1 MSIAARKGADGW
13 TEQWVGA
20 CLIRHWQGNATIV
33 EGASLVGTDIRVDA
47 LCVDCVPGMAVWVRH
62 VDGPLWRRGRLIV
75 TSETVEFH
83 DEAAAT
89 EGDRSDLPAPTATM
103 MFKAALLASAIIR
116 ARSAASEVYADLL
129 FVALTSATWEAGVS
143 HRASLGDR
151 DADDIIATLTGRG
164 YSWVAAHLTIG
175 ELIDARVL
183 DQEIVGDIAGL
194 GWRPRL

>member
-1 MSIAARKGADGW
+1 MSIVARKGAEGW
-13 TEQWVGA
+13 TEQRVGA
-20 CLIRHWQGNATIV
+20 CRIRHWRGNATIV
-33 EGASLVGTDIRVDA
+33 EGAPLVGTDMRVDA
-47 LCVDCVPGMAVWVRH
+47 LRVDRVPGMAVWVRH
-62 VDGPLWRRGRLIV
+62 VDGPLWRRGRLMV

-103 MFKAALLASAIIR
+103 MFQAALMASAIIR
-116 ARSAASEVYADLL
+116 ARATASEVYAHLL
-129 FVALTSATWEAGVS
+129 FVALTSTAWEDGLS

-151 DADDIIATLTGRG
+151 DADDIIATLTGRD
-164 YSWVAAHLTIG
+164 YSWVGAHFTIG

-194 GWRPRL
+194 GWRPSL